1 MYGDIKLG
9 SLTQEEI
16 DKFLELIKQYCKN
29 DDQIFLKKVNDVNE
43 YYLCIPITVGAMI
56 DPADQNIYTIFC
68 NCYFMDLYCPEFSF
82 ITYSDKQDSFVSLK
96 DTEGCILFNNDM
108 NDIVNGIRQNTEDI
122 SDIFQV
128 IYEIL
133 PIDNYDLD
141 ELQQIDIAKQLIMNN
156 LSSG

>member
-1 MYGDIKLG
+1 
-9 SLTQEEI
+9 
-16 DKFLELIKQYCKN
+16 
-29 DDQIFLKKVNDVNE
+29 
-43 YYLCIPITVGAMI
+43 
-56 DPADQNIYTIFC
+56 
-68 NCYFMDLYCPEFSF
+68 MDLYCPEFSF

-108 NDIVNGIRQNTEDI
+108 NDIVNGIRQNTEDM

-156 LSSG
+156 LSTG